1 MILGLWSG
9 RAARLLV
16 PVKHTGIEVAS
27 GAFLLLG
34 TLVFGSVLVVQNT
47 KQTALHATET
57 RLQNAAS
64 VVTNAINRQLL
75 QVDGALISLPGL
87 FAANSDQKKREL
99 GR

>member
-1 MILGLWSG
+1 MRHSRYKI
-9 RAARLLV
+9 
-16 PVKHTGIEVAS
+16 
-27 GAFLLLG
+27 AFHAMEISSLPTAVCDRDQYVNG
-34 TLVFGSVLVVQNT
+34 GSVRNHPQAT
-47 KQTALHATET
+47 KCCAHATET